1 MDIRTIDECFYQ
13 IRNGAS
19 IKQGTADGGYPIT
32 RIETIANDKFNRDRM
47 GYAGI
52 TDIERYENYVLED
65 GDLLM
70 SHINSVQYLGR
81 TVLYEKQGDEK
92 IIHGMNLLGL
102 KARRNVVLPAYAR
115 YYFYSHPFREQL
127 GKITKK
133 SVNQA
138 SFAVADLKKIKIM
151 IPDISEQEKIIDV
164 LNKVNQ
170 VVENRRYAL
179 HKLDELIKARFL
191 ELFGDPVLDTKK
203 WGQKPLGEML
213 ESIRYG
219 TSTPPEFAKAGYAFI
234 RATNIKSGHIV
245 NSDMKY
251 IPQEEADRLAKCKLT
266 GGEILIVRSG
276 INAGDTCVVTE
287 DYIGQYAG
295 YDMILVL
302 NKELNSVFL
311 NVLINTEYTYRVVK
325 PLTRRAAQPHLNS
338 EQVQSFP
345 IIQVPIKLQN
355 EFADFVEQVDK
366 SKVAVQQALDKAQ
379 LLFDSL
385 MQKYFG

>member
-1 MDIRTIDECFYQ
+1 MEYKLEELFDLQMGKTPARKNPKYWDADDYKWISIADLSKCEKYIEETKEYISEAAVRECG
-13 IRNGAS
+13 ISEIPAS
-19 IKQGTADGGYPIT
+19 TVIMSFKLSIGKTAIT
-32 RIETIANDKFNRDRM
+32 AESMYSNEAIMSFRDRGLVELIPDYIYYMFRGKDWSEGSNKAVM
-47 GYAGI
+47 G
-52 TDIERYENYVLED
+52 TTLN
-65 GDLLM
+65 
-70 SHINSVQYLGR
+70 
-81 TVLYEKQGDEK
+81 
-92 IIHGMNLLGL
+92 
-102 KARRNVVLPAYAR
+102 KATL
-115 YYFYSHPFREQL
+115 SQ
-127 GKITKK
+127 I
-133 SVNQA
+133 
-138 SFAVADLKKIKIM
+138 KIKVHEY
-151 IPDISEQEKIIDV
+151 EQQKRVVDV
-164 LNKVNQ
+164 LDKISSIILARKK
-170 VVENRRYAL
+170 EL
-179 HKLDELIKARFL
+179 EKLDELIKARFL

-366 SKVAVQQALDKAQ
+366 SKLIKVRTREVIGK
-379 LLFDSL
+379 
-385 MQKYFG
+385 MC